1 MLLHWAHAT
10 SRRCTLTP
18 FEVVNR
24 TTGWRKTFPR
34 PRQSYGAEAV
44 RRDWA
49 CAAMV
54 APACLLFATCD
65 LSRTASRDTPRV
77 RYGDAARGQTLVA
90 SGAYGCTACHDVPGV
105 RGPKG
110 MVGPPLAGIAQ
121 RAFIAGQL
129 PNNPDMLVRFLQ
141 DPPALVPETGMPA
154 VRLSLDQAR
163 DVAAYLYTLDQ
174 RSDAR

>member
-1 MLLHWAHAT
+1 M
-10 SRRCTLTP
+10 
-18 FEVVNR
+18 
-24 TTGWRKTFPR
+24 
-34 PRQSYGAEAV
+34 

-49 CAAMV
+49 YAVMV
-54 APACLLFATCD
+54 TPACLVFATCD
-65 LSRTASRDTPRV
+65 LSRTASRDTPHV
-77 RYGDAARGQTLVA
+77 RYGDAARGQTVVA

-110 MVGPPLAGIAQ
+110 VVGPPLAGIAQ

-141 DPPALVPETGMPA
+141 DPPALVPETGMPD

-174 RSDAR
+174 RSDAP